1 MELQKK
7 SNSETKVSSN
17 KLRVAATASSQYSK
31 SNDRTVSLVCGLLMT
46 YSGWSLNQISALVL
60 KGLGAG
66 PVGLG
71 AVALL
76 FTLGTNYASTYC

>member
-1 MELQKK
+1 
-7 SNSETKVSSN
+7 
-17 KLRVAATASSQYSK
+17 
-31 SNDRTVSLVCGLLMT
+31 MT
-46 YSGWSLNQISALVL
+46 YSGWSLNQIAALVL

-76 FTLGTNYASTYC
+76 FTLGTTYASTYY